1 MSEPRKVGI
10 LDLLVGSSG
19 AQFVIPVYQR
29 NYTWKA
35 SSEVKQYLEDLE
47 NILNGRYKSHFLGIF
62 IYLEKT
68 INYASREYSVI
79 DGQQRLTTTFLLL
92 YAIKHLLIDEG
103 NKEEAERLNGQ
114 FLINPYSEN
123 AKYKLKPSVSDDDSY
138 KCIVENR
145 LEDIKDKNNS
155 NVYKN
160 YEYIIKFLI
169 NRIAADQQLT
179 AILDALRHFYVV
191 VIPVSEE
198 ENPQKIFESIN
209 ATGVKLTSAD
219 LIKNYLLMNMTSADQ
234 EIYYSKYWEK
244 IEENV
249 SKDSKEL
256 EVFFRMYLAIKKY
269 ELVSKSN
276 VYKEFVLW
284 IEKNTISI
292 LDLFDD
298 LLQYAKIYYFIHKQN
313 INEIPKDLKEQIID
327 FRKINSDLVLPLYME
342 LAKLYR
348 NNQLNAEKLNEC
360 MLIINSY
367 MIRRSI
373 CDFDS
378 QNISRLFPAVL
389 KKVIEK
395 CKQSYE
401 KIDTILSQELIA
413 KNVNTSKS
421 FMPTDSQ
428 MEELLSEANVYQRPA
443 LRIILDKIEIA
454 DNPAPVDLS
463 SLSIEHLMPQTP
475 TEEWLEELDTTKEE
489 YDTYLHR
496 LGNLTLA
503 AKSDN
508 SKMQNYMWEYKNE
521 ILRSTGHLK
530 LNSDLLEIQRWN
542 FDEIKKRTKKL
553 IARICEIYPY
563 PQIDLSDIHDESDD
577 IVNESTALEISRK
590 KLINDSDISYQKNR
604 IIKTKEDLNGYVFNS
619 SKRYIQGERE
629 KYWFGYR
636 VKNID
641 EISMCRERF
650 QVLVCRGKETIT
662 ISIPIPFIEGI
673 KDSLNYSLDDNGEI
687 SHYHLVVFVDCGHAT
702 LLLSKPEL
710 KEIDISSYMILD

>member
-10 LDLLVGSSG
+10 LDLLIGSSG

-35 SSEVKQYLEDLE
+35 NSEVKQYLEDLE

-62 IYLEKT
+62 IYLEKN

-92 YAIKHLLIDEG
+92 YAIKHLLMDEG
-103 NKEEAERLNGQ
+103 NREESERLNGQ

-123 AKYKLKPSVSDDDSY
+123 VKYKLKPSVSDDDAY

-145 LEDIKDKNNS
+145 LEDTKDKNNS

-160 YEYIIKFLI
+160 YEYIIDSLKNNI
-169 NRIAADQQLT
+169 SANYQLT
-179 AILDALRHFYVV
+179 EILDALRHFYVV

-219 LIKNYLLMNMTSADQ
+219 LIKNYLLMNMSSIDQ
-234 EIYYSKYWEK
+234 ENYYSKYWEK
-244 IEENV
+244 IEESV
-249 SKDSKEL
+249 SKESKEL
-256 EVFFRMYLAIKKY
+256 EVFFRMYLAIKKF
-269 ELVSKSN
+269 ELVSKGN
-276 VYKEFVLW
+276 VYKEFVFW
-284 IEKNTISI
+284 TEKNSFNI

-298 LLQYAKIYYFIHKQN
+298 LLQYAKIYYFIRKQN
-313 INEIPKDLKEQIID
+313 LREIPKELKEQIID
-327 FRKINSDLVLPLYME
+327 FRKVNSDLILPLYME
-342 LAKLYR
+342 LVKLYK
-348 NNQLNAEKLNEC
+348 NSQLNAEKLNKC

-378 QNISRLFPAVL
+378 QNISRLFPKVL

-395 CKQSYE
+395 SNHNYE
-401 KIDTILSQELIA
+401 KIDTVLSQELVA

-421 FMPTDSQ
+421 FMPTDKQ

-463 SLSIEHLMPQTP
+463 SLSVEHLMPQTP
-475 TEEWLEELDTTKEE
+475 TEEWLEELDTAKEE

-508 SKMQNYMWEYKNE
+508 SKMQNYMWDYKNE

-530 LNSDLLEIQRWN
+530 LNSDLLEIKRWD

-553 IARICEIYPY
+553 ITRICEIYPY
-563 PQIDLSDIHDESDD
+563 PEIDLSDIHDEDKD
-577 IVNESTALEISRK
+577 IVNESTALETSRK
-590 KLINDSDISYQKNR
+590 KLFEDKDVSYQKNR
-604 IIKTKEDLNGYVFNS
+604 IIKTKDNLKGYIFNS
-619 SKRYIQGERE
+619 SKRYFQGGRE

-636 VKNID
+636 VKNIE
-641 EISMCRERF
+641 EISMCREQY
-650 QVLVCRGKETIT
+650 QVLVCRGKDTIA
-662 ISIPIPFIEGI
+662 ISIPIPFIEQI
-673 KDSLNYSLDDNGEI
+673 KDCLNYSLDNNGKI
-687 SHYHLVVFVDCGHAT
+687 SHYHLVVFVDECYAA

-710 KEIDISSYMILD
+710 TEIDISNYII

>member
-35 SSEVKQYLEDLE
+35 NSEVKQYLEDLE

-92 YAIKHLLIDEG
+92 YAIKHLLMDEG
-103 NKEEAERLNGQ
+103 NREEAERLNGQ

-123 AKYKLKPSVSDDDSY
+123 VKYKLKPSVSDDDAY

-160 YEYIIKFLI
+160 YEYIIDSLKNNI
-169 NRIAADQQLT
+169 SANYQIT
-179 AILDALRHFYVV
+179 EILDALRHFYVV

-219 LIKNYLLMNMTSADQ
+219 LIKNYLLMNMSSIDQ
-234 EIYYSKYWEK
+234 ENYYSKYWEK
-244 IEENV
+244 IEESV
-249 SKDSKEL
+249 SKESKEL
-256 EVFFRMYLAIKKY
+256 EIFFRMYLAIKKY

-276 VYKEFVLW
+276 VYKEFVFW
-284 IEKNTISI
+284 TEKNSFNI

-298 LLQYAKIYYFIHKQN
+298 LLQYAKIYYFIRKQN
-313 INEIPKDLKEQIID
+313 LREIPKELKEQIID
-327 FRKINSDLVLPLYME
+327 FRKINSDLILPLYME
-342 LAKLYR
+342 LVKLYK
-348 NNQLNAEKLNEC
+348 NSQLNAEKLNKC

-378 QNISRLFPAVL
+378 QNISRLFPTVL

-395 CKQSYE
+395 CNHNYE
-401 KIDTILSQELIA
+401 KIDTVLSQELVA

-421 FMPTDSQ
+421 FMPTDKQ

-463 SLSIEHLMPQTP
+463 SLSVEHLMPQTP

-489 YDTYLHR
+489 YDAYLHR

-508 SKMQNYMWEYKNE
+508 SKMQNYMWDYKNE

-530 LNSDLLEIQRWN
+530 LNSDLLEIKRWG
-542 FDEIKKRTKKL
+542 FDEIKKRTRKL
-553 IARICEIYPY
+553 ITRICEIYPY
-563 PQIDLSDIHDESDD
+563 PEIDLSDIHDEDKD
-577 IVNESTALEISRK
+577 IVNESTALETSRK
-590 KLINDSDISYQKNR
+590 KLFEDKDVSYQKNR
-604 IIKTKEDLNGYVFNS
+604 IIKTKDDLNGYIFNS
-619 SKRYIQGERE
+619 SKRYIQGGRE

-636 VKNID
+636 VKNIE
-641 EISMCRERF
+641 EISMCREKY
-650 QVLVCRGKETIT
+650 QVLVCRGEETIT
-662 ISIPIPFIEGI
+662 ISIPIPFIEKI
-673 KDSLNYSLDDNGEI
+673 KDCLNYSLDNSGEI
-687 SHYHLVVFVDCGHAT
+687 SHYHLVVFADRCHAT

-710 KEIDISSYMILD
+710 TEIDISNYIV

>member
-35 SSEVKQYLEDLE
+35 NSEVKQYLEDLE

-92 YAIKHLLIDEG
+92 YAIKHLLMDEG
-103 NKEEAERLNGQ
+103 NREEAERLNGQ

-123 AKYKLKPSVSDDDSY
+123 VKYKLKPSVSDDDAY

-160 YEYIIKFLI
+160 YEYIIDSLKNNI
-169 NRIAADQQLT
+169 SANYQLT
-179 AILDALRHFYVV
+179 EILDALRHFYVV

-219 LIKNYLLMNMTSADQ
+219 LIKNYLLMNMSSIDQ
-234 EIYYSKYWEK
+234 ENYYSKYWEK
-244 IEENV
+244 IEESV
-249 SKDSKEL
+249 SKESKEL

-276 VYKEFVLW
+276 VYKEFVFW
-284 IEKNTISI
+284 TEKNSFNI

-298 LLQYAKIYYFIHKQN
+298 LLQYAKIYYFIRKQN
-313 INEIPKDLKEQIID
+313 LREIPKELKEQIID
-327 FRKINSDLVLPLYME
+327 FRKINSDLILPLYME
-342 LAKLYR
+342 LVKLYK
-348 NNQLNAEKLNEC
+348 NSQLNAEKLNKC

-378 QNISRLFPAVL
+378 QNISRLFPTVL

-395 CKQSYE
+395 CNHNYE
-401 KIDTILSQELIA
+401 KIDTVLSQELVA

-421 FMPTDSQ
+421 FMPTDKQ

-463 SLSIEHLMPQTP
+463 SLSVEHLMPQTP

-489 YDTYLHR
+489 YDAYLHR

-508 SKMQNYMWEYKNE
+508 SKMQNYMWDYKNE

-530 LNSDLLEIQRWN
+530 LNSDLLEIKRWG
-542 FDEIKKRTKKL
+542 FDEIKKRTRKL
-553 IARICEIYPY
+553 ITRICEIYPY
-563 PQIDLSDIHDESDD
+563 PEIDLSDIHDEDKD
-577 IVNESTALEISRK
+577 IVNESTALETSRK
-590 KLINDSDISYQKNR
+590 KLFEDKDVSYQKNR
-604 IIKTKEDLNGYVFNS
+604 IIKTKDDLNGYIFNS
-619 SKRYIQGERE
+619 SKRYIQGGRE

-636 VKNID
+636 VKNIE
-641 EISMCRERF
+641 EISMCREKY
-650 QVLVCRGKETIT
+650 QVLVCRGEETIT
-662 ISIPIPFIEGI
+662 ISIPIPFIEKI
-673 KDSLNYSLDDNGEI
+673 KDCLNYSLDNSGEI
-687 SHYHLVVFVDCGHAT
+687 SHYHLVVFADRCHAT

-710 KEIDISSYMILD
+710 TEIDISNYIV

>member
-35 SSEVKQYLEDLE
+35 NSEVKQYLEDLE

-103 NKEEAERLNGQ
+103 NIEEAERLNGQ

-123 AKYKLKPSVSDDDSY
+123 VKYKLKPSVSDDDAY

-160 YEYIIKFLI
+160 YEYIIDSLKNSI
-169 NRIAADQQLT
+169 SVNHQLT
-179 AILDALRHFYVV
+179 EILDALRHFYVV

-219 LIKNYLLMNMTSADQ
+219 LIKNYLLMNMSSIDQ
-234 EIYYSKYWEK
+234 ENYYSKYWEK
-244 IEENV
+244 IEESV
-249 SKDSKEL
+249 SKESKEL

-276 VYKEFVLW
+276 VYKEFVFW
-284 IEKNTISI
+284 TEKNSFNI
-292 LDLFDD
+292 LDLFED
-298 LLQYAKIYYFIHKQN
+298 LLQYAKIYYFIRKQN
-313 INEIPKDLKEQIID
+313 LREIPKELKEQIID
-327 FRKINSDLVLPLYME
+327 FRKINSDLILPLYME
-342 LAKLYR
+342 LVRLY
-348 NNQLNAEKLNEC
+348 NNSQLNAEKLNKC

-378 QNISRLFPAVL
+378 QNISRLFPTVL

-395 CKQSYE
+395 CNHNYE
-401 KIDTILSQELIA
+401 KIDIVLSQELVA

-421 FMPTDSQ
+421 FMPTDKQ
-428 MEELLSEANVYQRPA
+428 MEELLSEANIYQRPA

-463 SLSIEHLMPQTP
+463 SLSVEHLMPQTP

-508 SKMQNYMWEYKNE
+508 SKMQNYMWDYKNE

-542 FDEIKKRTKKL
+542 FEEIKKRTKKL

-563 PQIDLSDIHDESDD
+563 PEIDLSDIHDEGED
-577 IVNESTALEISRK
+577 IVNESIALETSKK
-590 KLINDSDISYQKNR
+590 KLFEDKDVSYQKNR
-604 IIKTKEDLNGYVFNS
+604 IIKTKDNLNGYIFNS
-619 SKRYIQGERE
+619 SKRYIQGGRE

-636 VKNID
+636 AKNIE
-641 EISMCRERF
+641 EISMCREQY
-650 QVLVCRGKETIT
+650 QVLVCRGKDTVT
-662 ISIPIPFIEGI
+662 ISIPIPFIEQI
-673 KDSLNYSLDDNGEI
+673 KDCLNCSLDNNGEI
-687 SHYHLVVFVDCGHAT
+687 SHYHLVVFVDGCHAA

-710 KEIDISSYMILD
+710 TEIDISNYII

>member
-35 SSEVKQYLEDLE
+35 GSEVKQYLEDLG
-47 NILNGRYKSHFLGIF
+47 NILNERYRSHFLGIF

-103 NKEEAERLNGQ
+103 NIEEAERLNGQ

-123 AKYKLKPSVSDDDSY
+123 VKYKLKPSVSDDEVY

-155 NVYKN
+155 NVYMN
-160 YEYIIKFLI
+160 YEYIINYLKKSI
-169 NRIAADQQLT
+169 STNYKLT
-179 AILDALRHFYVV
+179 EILDALRHFYVV

-198 ENPQKIFESIN
+198 ENLQKIFESIN

-219 LIKNYLLMNMTSADQ
+219 LIKNYLLMNMPSIDQ
-234 EIYYSKYWEK
+234 ENYYSKYWKK

-249 SKDSKEL
+249 SKESREL

-276 VYKEFVLW
+276 VYKEFVFW
-284 IEKNTISI
+284 TEKNLIST
-292 LDLFDD
+292 LNLFED
-298 LLQYAKIYYFIHKQN
+298 LLQYAKIYYFIRKQN
-313 INEIPKDLKEQIID
+313 IDEIPKELKEQIID

-342 LAKLYR
+342 LVKLYK
-348 NNQLNAEKLNEC
+348 NSQLNIEKLNKC

-367 MIRRSI
+367 MVRRSI

-378 QNISRLFPAVL
+378 QNISRLFPSVL

-395 CKQSYE
+395 CNQNYE
-401 KIDTILSQELIA
+401 RVETVLSQELVA

-421 FMPTDSQ
+421 FMPTDGQ

-443 LRIILDKIEIA
+443 LRIILDKIEMA

-463 SLSIEHLMPQTP
+463 SLNIEHLMPQTP

-508 SKMQNYMWEYKNE
+508 SKMQNYMWDYKNE
-521 ILRSTGHLK
+521 ILKSTGHLK

-542 FDEIKKRTKKL
+542 FEEIKKRTKKL

-563 PQIDLSDIHDESDD
+563 PKINLSDIHDEDED
-577 IVNESTALEISRK
+577 IVNESTALETSKK
-590 KLINDSDISYQKNR
+590 KLFEDKDISYQKNK
-604 IIKTKEDLNGYVFNS
+604 IIKTKDDLNGYIFNS
-619 SKRYIQGERE
+619 SKRYFQGKRE

-636 VKNID
+636 VKNLE
-641 EISMCRERF
+641 EISMCCEKY
-650 QVLVCRGKETIT
+650 QVLVCRGKNTIT
-662 ISIPIPFIEGI
+662 ISIPIPFIEQI
-673 KDSLNYSLDDNGEI
+673 KDCLNYSLDNSGEI
-687 SHYHLVVFVDCGHAT
+687 SHYHLVVFVDGCHAA

-710 KEIDISSYMILD
+710 TEIDISNYIV